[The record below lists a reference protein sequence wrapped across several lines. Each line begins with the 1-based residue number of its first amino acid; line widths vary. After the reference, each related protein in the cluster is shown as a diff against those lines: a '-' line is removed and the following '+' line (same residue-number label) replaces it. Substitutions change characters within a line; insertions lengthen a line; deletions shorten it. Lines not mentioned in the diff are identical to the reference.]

1 MMETCKV
8 TPDNNII
15 DYVCGLKSKGGILR
29 KPGKTPLPPPPPPPL
44 VVESSSFVNVDY
56 PLPPPPPSA
65 SNPST
70 SEFMSSSSITS
81 GEYTDYEHDDDDAF
95 AQPETVDGITIH
107 HYPQP
112 YTLTVPG
119 TDTYANHQLV
129 PSTQKVN
136 TVLPPL
142 IPLIQSYQ
150 GKAMKDMERLIQ
162 QLEYEN
168 ARIATTT
175 D

>member
-1 MMETCKV
+1 MATCEV
-8 TPDNNII
+8 TPNSNII

-29 KPGKTPLPPPPPPPL
+29 KPVETALLPPPPPL
-44 VVESSSFVNVDY
+44 EEESSSFVNVDY
-56 PLPPPPPSA
+56 ALPPPPLSSA
-65 SNPST
+65 SDPST
-70 SEFMSSSSITS
+70 SEFVSSSSIIAS
-81 GEYTDYEHDDDDAF
+81 SEYTDYEHDDDDAF
-95 AQPETVDGITIH
+95 AQPETFDGITIH

-112 YTLTVPG
+112 HTLTVPG
-119 TDTYANHQLV
+119 THTYANHQLV
-129 PSTQKVN
+129 PSTQKLN

-168 ARIATTT
+168 TRITTT
-175 D
+175 TN